1 MSFGAPENNVILPAH
16 AVEKNLSGAN
26 AVLARMHDQVLND
39 CLAHLNRDDIVARV
53 RARIIDDLPT
63 GNLSPENVAAAL
75 HMGERTLQRRLKELN
90 TSFSRLLEDT
100 RRELA
105 LAYLSE
111 RRMSLL
117 EISYVLGFADPSSFS
132 RAFKRWTGT
141 APRKSR

>member
-1 MSFGAPENNVILPAH
+1 
-16 AVEKNLSGAN
+16 
-26 AVLARMHDQVLND
+26 
-39 CLAHLNRDDIVARV
+39 
-53 RARIIDDLPT
+53 
-63 GNLSPENVAAAL
+63 
-75 HMGERTLQRRLKELN
+75 MGERTLQRRLKELN